1 MPELSLSNYP
11 QVTTKDTMKDYFES
25 DFWLRPEDK
34 GKRANNRT
42 TSVGN
47 SKDIKYSNIRKANK
61 NLENRDD
68 SKDRRGGGKPL

>member
-1 MPELSLSNYP
+1 MPELSLSNYS
-11 QVTTKDTMKDYFES
+11 QVTMKDIMKDYFEW

-47 SKDIKYSNIRKANK
+47 SKGIKYSKIRRVNK
-61 NLENRDD
+61 KNRDD
-68 SKDRRGGGKPL
+68 